1 MHAVIDQLEQA
12 TDPDEIAR
20 LHDRF
25 GSLVYDATGNETL
38 SSILRALQMRG
49 ENVRRA
55 WLSAE
60 PARRDIALDASTDVA
75 RRPRAG
81 RQRHGQVDLR
91 RADRATPSLDRT
103 APHRCAGGAGDGRPA
118 AGPGGRDRRTT
129 RSTDGL
135 RRERTDTRA
144 APAARSVHGRAR
156 LPERVAVLPRVDG
169 AAARGRC
176 GRSSRSS
183 SRSPGRQGCGICSS
197 PTSEHGAGL
206 TNLEYAPLCEVM
218 GRSHLAPEVFNCAA
232 PDTGNMEVLAR
243 YGTPEQQERW
253 LSPLLAGEIRSAF
266 AMTEPAVASSDATN
280 IESSIV
286 RDGDEYVDQRPQ
298 VVHDERH
305 RSALRDHHLHGQ
317 VRSGQPDRHRQ
328 QSMILVPKDTPG
340 VEVIRPLPVFNFYG
354 MPDRASEV
362 AVHRR
367 AGPGR
372 QHAARRG
379 ARVRDRPGPARP
391 RPHPPL
397 HAADRAGRTCAR
409 DDVPTH
415 AAPGGVRSTRS
426 PSRA

>member
-1 MHAVIDQLEQA
+1 MVEVRQLLLPPAAALAAQRVTVEQLTEMHAVIDLLERA

-60 PARRDIALDASTDVA
+60 PSRRDIALTHQRMLLDALERGDSDMAKSISVVQVE
-75 RRPRAG
+75 RRR
-81 RQRHGQVDLR
+81 RWIERLR
-91 RADRATPSLDRT
+91 TG
-103 APHRCAGGAGDGRPA
+103 APGGAGDGRPA
-118 AGPGGRDRRTT
+118 AGPGGRDDERRGAPM
-129 RSTDGL
+129 DFD
-135 RRERTDTRA
+135 ENDTRHA
-144 APAARSVHGRAR
+144 SCASGSRRSWTSTSTRTRRASSASR
-156 LPERVAVLPRVDG
+156 WSW
-169 AAARGRC
+169 ARGRC
-176 GRSSRSS
+176 GPSSRNS
-183 SRSPGRQGCGICSS
+183 SRSPARQGSGTCSS

-218 GRSHLAPEVFNCAA
+218 GRSHLAPEVFNCSA

-305 RSALRDHHLHGQ
+305 PSALRDHHLHGQ
-317 VRSGQPDRHRQ
+317 VR
-328 QSMILVPKDTPG
+328 
-340 VEVIRPLPVFNFYG
+340 
-354 MPDRASEV
+354 
-362 AVHRR
+362 
-367 AGPGR
+367 PGR
-372 QHAARRG
+372 
-379 ARVRDRPGPARP
+379 
-391 RPHPPL
+391 
-397 HAADRAGRTCAR
+397 T
-409 DDVPTH
+409 PT
-415 AAPGGVRSTRS
+415 ATAS
-426 PSRA
+426 SR